1 MEVGVDEGS
10 GGRDPY
16 EDKASPV
23 ETQGEEG
30 NGAQNQRRPG
40 GGDKGGARARVR
52 GDVSWYRG
60 KYGEGE
66 GRGIGETV
74 REETCSTIA

>member
-1 MEVGVDEGS
+1 MRIKRHLLKRREK
-10 GGRDPY
+10 
-16 EDKASPV
+16 KAT
-23 ETQGEEG
+23 E
-30 NGAQNQRRPG
+30 RRTRGDLG